1 MIEIKKQTFL
11 EDKLKQNANNPKDLW
26 KTLKSLGLPKKTATS
41 NSICLEIDGKLS
53 FTAKENVECFKIFY
67 SCLAANLLSKLPD
80 IPVRYGDEHL
90 NNFYDKL
97 TLERNKFKFSK
108 VSEKDV
114 QTILTNMD
122 PTKASGIDDIG
133 GRFIK
138 DGAKIIALPIAQ
150 LCNISI
156 DKSSFPR
163 LCKIAKLV
171 PIFKKGSKTETKN
184 YRPISLLPLISKIME
199 KVIHDQTQ
207 SYLNKFKILYEYQS
221 SFQKNFSTDS
231 CLSYLHD
238 YITKGFDLGLYTGMI
253 LIDLQKAFDTIDH
266 EILLHKMKFLGFS
279 IEVKD
284 WFKSYLSERTFKV
297 KINDTMSSSGSVTCG
312 VPEGSVLGPSSLCKR
327 SG

>member
-1 MIEIKKQTFL
+1 
-11 EDKLKQNANNPKDLW
+11 
-26 KTLKSLGLPKKTATS
+26 
-41 NSICLEIDGKLS
+41 
-53 FTAKENVECFKIFY
+53 
-67 SCLAANLLSKLPD
+67 
-80 IPVRYGDEHL
+80 
-90 NNFYDKL
+90 
-97 TLERNKFKFSK
+97 
-108 VSEKDV
+108 
-114 QTILTNMD
+114 MD

-184 YRPISLLPLISKIME
+184 YRPI
-199 KVIHDQTQ
+199 
-207 SYLNKFKILYEYQS
+207 YLNKFKILYEYQS
-221 SFQKNFSTDS
+221 GFRKNFSTDS

-238 YITKGFDLGLYTGMI
+238 YITNGFDLGLYTGMI

-279 IEVKD
+279 IEVID